1 MKEVINISEISYKV
15 KEKTIID
22 NISFTVNEGES
33 FALLGENGAGKST
46 LIDLM
51 LNDLKPTKGT
61 VAFFGTKKHNF
72 THVGIVYDHLP
83 LFPLLKVHEIIRYFT
98 TIHKL
103 TYKNISNQYFDT
115 FGINKISNS
124 YIKELSQ
131 GERKKVG
138 LLLAIIHNPDLL
150 ILDEP
155 FANLDP
161 TIIDR
166 IWKTLN
172 RQGRTIFFSTHN
184 WKDVEK
190 IATKIGFI
198 SKGKLILAPQSPNA
212 ILNQLPA
219 KKKII
224 ISSKNELLIN
234 DLINLNYYIHDDEI
248 HIFLNNEKEIMP
260 IINKHTMN
268 FSIQDV
274 GLKDAYLFY
283 VKNKNTTVLC

>member
-1 MKEVINISEISYKV
+1 MKEVISISEISYKV

-22 NISFTVNEGES
+22 HISFTVNEGES

-46 LIDLM
+46 LIDLI
-51 LNDLKPTKGT
+51 LNDLKPTIGT
-61 VAFFGTKKHNF
+61 VSFFGNKKHDF

-83 LFPLLKVHEIIRYFT
+83 LFPLLKVHEIIRYFS

-103 TYKNISNQYFDT
+103 MYQNIVNQYFNI
-115 FGINKISNS
+115 FGIDKISNS

-131 GERKKVG
+131 GERKRVG
-138 LLLAIIHNPDLL
+138 LLLAIIHNPVLL

-161 TIIDR
+161 TIIDS
-166 IWKTLN
+166 IWKTLK
-172 RQGRTIFFSTHN
+172 QESRTIFFSTHN
-184 WKDVEK
+184 WKEVEK

-198 SKGKLILAPQSPNA
+198 SNGKLMLTPQSPND
-212 ILNQLPA
+212 ILNLLPA
-219 KKKII
+219 KKKIT
-224 ISSKNELLIN
+224 ISSKT
-234 DLINLNYYIHDDEI
+234 DLGSNLSNLNYFYHDDEI
-248 HIFLNNEKEIMP
+248 HIFLDNEKDILG
-260 IINKHTMN
+260 IINKYTMN

-283 VKNKNTTVLC
+283 SKNIKDTILC